1 MRLKIG
7 CIGKMKAGA
16 EKDLFDR
23 YIDRAR
29 KSGRPCGVTDVT
41 LVEYPE
47 SRAQRAEDRKRE
59 EAQQLLGQLDS
70 KARLVVLDE
79 HGKSLTSEAFSSK
92 LFSWGDD
99 GVSEIMFAIGGAD
112 GHGEELLQ
120 RADLK
125 IALGAMT
132 WPHQIVRILLAEQIY
147 RSITIRSGH
156 PYHRS

>member
-59 EAQQLLGQLDS
+59 EAQQLLGQLDA
-70 KARLVVLDE
+70 KARLVALDE
-79 HGKSLTSEAFSSK
+79 QGKSVTSEAFSSK
-92 LFSWGDD
+92 LFAWGDD

-112 GHGEELLQ
+112 GHREELLQ
-120 RADLK
+120 RAELK

-147 RSITIRSGH
+147 RAITIRSGH